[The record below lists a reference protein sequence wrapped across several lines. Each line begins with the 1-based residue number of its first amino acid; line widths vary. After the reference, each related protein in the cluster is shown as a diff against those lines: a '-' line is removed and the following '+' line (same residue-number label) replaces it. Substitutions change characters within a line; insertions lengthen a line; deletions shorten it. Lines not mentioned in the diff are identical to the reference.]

1 MKGLRPVDEAILD
14 LLDRVKVSQEK
25 ELKPLNTALGLYAAE
40 NILSPVNVP
49 PADNSAMDGYAVQL
63 ASIRANDWLK
73 ISDRVPA
80 GSVGIS
86 MEPGTAARIFTG
98 APIPEGADTVVM
110 QENCEFEQGR
120 VRILAMPEMGANV
133 RECGQ
138 DLLMGSTVVRRGERL
153 TPQLL
158 ALLASVG
165 CVEVAVCKPLRIAIL
180 STGDELVEPGGELAP
195 GQIFNSNRFALDGLI
210 RGLGMESV
218 DLGIIEDNPK
228 ATEQALR
235 QAVKRADL
243 IVSTG
248 GVSVGEEDHVKSA
261 VEHLGEIDLW
271 KLAIKPG
278 KPMAFGHV
286 LGKPFF
292 GLPGN
297 PVSTFVTFLI
307 VARPYLLAMQ
317 GAAEFRSE
325 SIMIPAAFSF
335 SGGSRREYL
344 RVRII
349 ETEAGEP
356 CLERFANQGSG
367 IMTSV
372 AWADGLAEIDI
383 GQEVS
388 AGDRLRFYKI

>member
-98 APIPEGADTVVM
+98 APIPEGADTVVI

-120 VRILAMPEMGANV
+120 VRILAMPEVGANV

-138 DLLMGSTVVRRGERL
+138 DLLIGTTVVRRGERL

-165 CVEVAVCKPLRIAIL
+165 CVEVAVYKPLRIAIL

-218 DLGIIEDNPK
+218 DLGIIGDNPK

-344 RVRII
+344 RVRIN
-349 ETEAGEP
+349 ENEAGEP

>member
-63 ASIRANDWLK
+63 ASIRANAWLK

-138 DLLMGSTVVRRGERL
+138 DLLIGTTVVRRGERL

-165 CVEVAVCKPLRIAIL
+165 CVEVAVYKPLRIAIL

-349 ETEAGEP
+349 ETESGEP

>member
-1 MKGLRPVDEAILD
+1 M
-14 LLDRVKVSQEK
+14 
-25 ELKPLNTALGLYAAE
+25 
-40 NILSPVNVP
+40 
-49 PADNSAMDGYAVQL
+49 
-63 ASIRANDWLK
+63 
-73 ISDRVPA
+73 
-80 GSVGIS
+80 
-86 MEPGTAARIFTG
+86 
-98 APIPEGADTVVM
+98 M

-138 DLLMGSTVVRRGERL
+138 DLLIGTRVVRRGERL

-165 CVEVAVCKPLRIAIL
+165 CVEVAVYKPLRIAIL
-180 STGDELVEPGGELAP
+180 STGDELMEPGGELAP

-218 DLGIIEDNPK
+218 DLGIIGDNPK
-228 ATEQALR
+228 ATEHALR

-261 VEHLGEIDLW
+261 VEHLGDFDLR

-292 GLPGN
+292 WLPGN

-356 CLERFANQGSG
+356 GLERFANQGSG

-372 AWADGLAEIDI
+372 TWADGLAEIDI
-383 GQEVS
+383 GQEVR